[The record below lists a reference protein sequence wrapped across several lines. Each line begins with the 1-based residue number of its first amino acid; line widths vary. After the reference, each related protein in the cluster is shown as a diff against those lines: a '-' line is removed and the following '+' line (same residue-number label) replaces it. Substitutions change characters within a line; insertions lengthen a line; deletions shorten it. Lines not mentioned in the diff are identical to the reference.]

1 MSNLLTRRRSLY
13 LGLGTLASMGV
24 YLTHRTSSTEPVG
37 DRLITNQAQASDKL
51 ATKIALGESSLKE
64 HAAAKGLIYGAA
76 AKKVELKNNRFAD
89 HVIQECDM
97 VVPKWEFRWNWLNP
111 NPDEFDFTRTDSLV
125 QWVKERGM
133 LLRGHALI
141 YQNSMPKWFWGRVNR
156 RNIEKTFLNYIDTVV
171 SHYAGQMHSW
181 DVVNEAIYPQ
191 HGRADGLRNTRWLQ
205 WLGADFFDLVFSAAA
220 EADPQALLVYN
231 DTGMDRNTDDGE
243 AIRTATLK
251 LLEKLKSQGT
261 PIHALGIQSHIWAR
275 DTEPL
280 NQKKIRAFVGEV
292 AQLGLKIMV
301 TELDVKDR
309 HLSKDITVRDRIV
322 AQAYEDYLSAVLD
335 EPAVI
340 AVNTWGLSDRY
351 TWLEHPK
358 RGARDD
364 GAPVRPLP
372 LDEQFQRKPA
382 WYAMARAF
390 ANAPKR

>member
-1 MSNLLTRRRSLY
+1 M
-13 LGLGTLASMGV
+13 GLGTLASLSA
-24 YLTHRTSSTEPVG
+24 YLTHQSSNRTE
-37 DRLITNQAQASDKL
+37 RALASDKL
-51 ATKIALGESSLKE
+51 ATEIALGETSLKE
-64 HAAAKGLIYGAA
+64 RAAAKGLIYGAA
-76 AKKVELKNNRFAD
+76 AKKAELENTQFAAS
-89 HVIQECDM
+89 VIQECDM

-111 NPDEFDFTRTDSLV
+111 NPNEFNFTQTDSLV
-125 QWVKERGM
+125 QWVKTHGM
-133 LLRGHALI
+133 LLRGHVLI
-141 YQNSMPKWFWGRVNR
+141 YQNSMPKWFWGKINP
-156 RNIEKTFLNYIDTVV
+156 RNIEEIFLNYIETVV
-171 SHYAGQMHSW
+171 GHYAGQMHSW

-191 HGRADGLRNTRWLQ
+191 HGRSDGLRNTRWLQ
-205 WLGADFFDLVFSAAA
+205 WLGSDYFDLVFRAAA
-220 EADPQALLVYN
+220 AADPQALLVYN
-231 DTGMDRNTDDGE
+231 DTGMDRDTDDGE
-243 AIRTATLK
+243 AIRIATLK

-280 NQKKIRAFVGEV
+280 NPEKIRAFVGEV

-309 HLSKDITVRDRIV
+309 HLPQDITVRDRIV

-364 GAPVRPLP
+364 GASVRPLP

-382 WYAMARAF
+382 WYAIARAF
-390 ANAPKR
+390 DNAPKR